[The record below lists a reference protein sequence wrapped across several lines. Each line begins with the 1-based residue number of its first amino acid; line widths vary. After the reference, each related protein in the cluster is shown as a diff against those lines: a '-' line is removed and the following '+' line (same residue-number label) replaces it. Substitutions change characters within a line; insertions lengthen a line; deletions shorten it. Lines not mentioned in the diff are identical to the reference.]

1 MLRSDGF
8 LLTVAG
14 SGAAGFSGDGGSAL
28 EARLN
33 APSGLAVDTLGNLF
47 IADTENHRI
56 RRVTADGVIDT
67 IAGAGEPGFSGDGGP
82 ALNARLRQPADVAID
97 LASGSLYVAD
107 AGNGRIRKLTPVVAP
122 PAVVE
127 PLAECQVLHAASFR
141 SGPVAPGELVTVFAE
156 GVGPAQSSSAQLT
169 ASGTIAST
177 VGATEV
183 TVNGEPAPIL
193 FAGRDQLNIQIP
205 YSVDATEKA
214 LLDVRVAGELMTRA
228 RLDVRPAVPGL
239 FVAGEGTGRVL
250 AVNED
255 GSLNS
260 DANPAAPGSIVI
272 FYATGEG
279 ATTPVGIAGQP
290 ASHPYPKP
298 LLPVAVR
305 IAGLPADV
313 LYAGAA
319 PGLVGM
325 MQVNVRIP
333 PAFIPRG
340 ALRLELFVGGV
351 SSQPGVTIA
360 VQ

>member
-1 MLRSDGF
+1 
-8 LLTVAG
+8 
-14 SGAAGFSGDGGSAL
+14 
-28 EARLN
+28 
-33 APSGLAVDTLGNLF
+33 
-47 IADTENHRI
+47 
-56 RRVTADGVIDT
+56 
-67 IAGAGEPGFSGDGGP
+67 
-82 ALNARLRQPADVAID
+82 
-97 LASGSLYVAD
+97 
-107 AGNGRIRKLTPVVAP
+107 
-122 PAVVE
+122 
-127 PLAECQVLHAASFR
+127 
-141 SGPVAPGELVTVFAE
+141 VFAE

-239 FVAGEGTGRVL
+239 FVAGEGPGRVL